1 MHLSLLLL
9 YLISSALST
18 TQPEAN
24 SPYIGLSLSS
34 RTITLASH
42 DGTDTVVLA
51 QWQANLA
58 YRTWFA
64 EAISQHLVHEAVDA
78 TVVVFEV
85 FNQAEEILNV
95 KLGEEKAYITAVSV
109 PFPISTRRLEIEM
122 LAAVE
127 GLSFWD
133 NRTGFP
139 SAILETK
146 QILWSAYDLGVEG
159 MVDESREGAG
169 AGVVVN
175 IEVNWVCSGMQVLG
189 VEEGVV
195 WVIGEDVWL
204 DLGWRKDDGG
214 EHEESGLTLRQDATW
229 VTNVEGRFERFFAQY
244 FISTSSMREGDK
256 YASEQLRM
264 ITFTGDAPAHAFAL
278 VRGALG
284 RLLANYPWVVFKEDF
299 KPDEI
304 SAIGAAMLGKVLAEE
319 EARYES
325 DYMVDMTKFQDT

>member
-42 DGTDTVVLA
+42 DGTDTIVLA

-78 TVVVFEV
+78 TVVVSELLHQVKEV
-85 FNQAEEILNV
+85 LDIQ
-95 KLGEEKAYITAVSV
+95 LGQQRERVWIGAVSV
-109 PFPISTRRLEIEM
+109 PFSISTRRLEIEM

-127 GLSFWD
+127 GLSLWD
-133 NRTGFP
+133 DRTGFS
-139 SAILETK
+139 SAILETR
-146 QILWSAYDLGVEG
+146 QILWCAYGLSQSQGLGVEG
-159 MVDESREGAG
+159 IVNESGEG

-175 IEVNWVCSGMQVLG
+175 VEINWVCIGMQVLG

-195 WVIGEDVWL
+195 WVIGEDMWL
-204 DLGWRKDDGG
+204 DLGWRKDDEG
-214 EHEESGLTLRQDATW
+214 EDATW
-229 VTNVEGRFERFFAQY
+229 ITNVEERFERFFAQY
-244 FISTSSMREGDK
+244 FVSTPSMREDDK
-256 YASEQLRM
+256 YASEHLRM
-264 ITFTGDAPAHAFAL
+264 ITFTGDAPAYAFDIVKTVL
-278 VRGALG
+278 RNVLTD
-284 RLLANYPWVVFKEDF
+284 YPWVVFKEDF

-319 EARYES
+319 EARYET
-325 DYMVDMTKFQDT
+325 DYVVDMTGFQDT

>member
-1 MHLSLLLL
+1 MFVDCLCPHTHITKMHLSLLLL

-42 DGTDTVVLA
+42 DGTDTIVLA

-64 EAISQHLVHEAVDA
+64 EAISQRLVHEYGILAPHRFDHLNLIYCRVVDA
-78 TVVVFEV
+78 TVVVCEV
-85 FNQAEEILNV
+85 FNQAEEILNI

-127 GLSFWD
+127 WLSLWD
-133 NRTGFP
+133 NRTGVP
-139 SAILETK
+139 LAILETR

-159 MVDESREGAG
+159 IVDESSEGAG

-204 DLGWRKDDGG
+204 DSGWRKDDEG
-214 EHEESGLTLRQDATW
+214 EVSFL
-229 VTNVEGRFERFFAQY
+229 
-244 FISTSSMREGDK
+244 
-256 YASEQLRM
+256 
-264 ITFTGDAPAHAFAL
+264 
-278 VRGALG
+278 
-284 RLLANYPWVVFKEDF
+284 
-299 KPDEI
+299 
-304 SAIGAAMLGKVLAEE
+304 
-319 EARYES
+319 
-325 DYMVDMTKFQDT
+325 

>member
-1 MHLSLLLL
+1 MHLSILLL
-9 YLISSALST
+9 YLIPLTLST
-18 TQPEAN
+18 TEPEAN

-34 RTITLASH
+34 RTIALASH
-42 DGTDTVVLA
+42 DGTDTIVLA

-64 EAISQHLVHEAVDA
+64 EAISQHLVHEVVDA
-78 TVVVFEV
+78 TVVVSELLHQVKEV
-85 FNQAEEILNV
+85 LDIQLGQQ
-95 KLGEEKAYITAVSV
+95 GEERVWISAVSI
-109 PFPISTRRLEIEM
+109 PFPVGTRRLEIEM

-127 GLSFWD
+127 GLSLWD
-133 NRTGFP
+133 NRTGFS
-139 SAILETK
+139 SAILETR

-159 MVDESREGAG
+159 MVDESGER
-169 AGVVVN
+169 AGVVVH

-214 EHEESGLTLRQDATW
+214 EDEFTTDFEE
-229 VTNVEGRFERFFAQY
+229 RFERFFAQY
-244 FISTSSMREGDK
+244 FVFTPSMREDDK

-264 ITFTGDAPAHAFAL
+264 ITFTGDAPAYAFDIVKTVL
-278 VRGALG
+278 RNVLTD
-284 RLLANYPWVVFKEDF
+284 YPWVVFKEDF

-325 DYMVDMTKFQDT
+325 DYMVDMTGLQDT

>member
-9 YLISSALST
+9 YLVSFGLST

-42 DGTDTVVLA
+42 DGNNTVVLA

-64 EAISQHLVHEAVDA
+64 EAISQHPVHEVDDA

-85 FNQAEEILNV
+85 FNQAEEILNI
-95 KLGEEKAYITAVSV
+95 KLGEEKAYITAVSI
-109 PFPISTRRLEIEM
+109 PFPISTVLLRNQLFTTISGCA
-122 LAAVE
+122 L
-127 GLSFWD
+127 WD
-133 NRTGFP
+133 NRTGFF
-139 SAILETK
+139 SAILETR
-146 QILWSAYDLGVEG
+146 QILWGAYGLSQSQGLGVEG
-159 MVDESREGAG
+159 MVDESGEG
-169 AGVVVN
+169 AGVVIN
-175 IEVNWVCSGMQVLG
+175 IEINWVCSGIQVLG

-204 DLGWRKDDGG
+204 DLGWRENDGG
-214 EHEESGLTLRQDATW
+214 EDEFTTDFEE
-229 VTNVEGRFERFFAQY
+229 RFERFFAQY
-244 FISTSSMREGDK
+244 FGSTPSMREDDE

-264 ITFTGDAPAHAFAL
+264 VTFTGDAPTHAFNTIKMVLRNVL
-278 VRGALG
+278 VE
-284 RLLANYPWVVFKEDF
+284 YPWVVFKEDF

-304 SAIGAAMLGKVLAEE
+304 SAIGAAVLGKVLAEE

-325 DYMVDMTKFQDT
+325 DYMVDMTGLQDA

>member
-42 DGTDTVVLA
+42 DGNDTVVLA

-64 EAISQHLVHEAVDA
+64 EAISQHLVHEVDDA
-78 TVVVFEV
+78 TVVVFELLH
-85 FNQAEEILNV
+85 QV
-95 KLGEEKAYITAVSV
+95 KEVLDIQLGQQGEERVWISAVSI
-109 PFPISTRRLEIEM
+109 PFPVGIRRLEIEM

-127 GLSFWD
+127 GLSLWD
-133 NRTGFP
+133 DRTGFS
-139 SAILETK
+139 SAILETR
-146 QILWSAYDLGVEG
+146 QILWGAYGLSQSQGLGVEG
-159 MVDESREGAG
+159 MVDEHAAVER
-169 AGVVVN
+169 VVVIN
-175 IEVNWVCSGMQVLG
+175 VEVNWVCSGVQVLG

-204 DLGWRKDDGG
+204 DLGWRKDDEG
-214 EHEESGLTLRQDATW
+214 EDATW
-229 VTNVEGRFERFFAQY
+229 VTKLEERFERFFAQY
-244 FISTSSMREGDK
+244 FVSTPSMREGDK

-264 ITFTGDAPAHAFAL
+264 VTFTGDAPTHAFNTIKMVL
-278 VRGALG
+278 RNVLMD
-284 RLLANYPWVVFKEDF
+284 YPWVVFREDF
-299 KPDEI
+299 EPDEI

-319 EARYES
+319 EARYET
-325 DYMVDMTKFQDT
+325 DYVVDMTGFQDT